1 METSKAKYE
10 IGETFLYSWG
20 GLLISL
26 FCVS

>member
-10 IGETFLYSWG
+10 IVETFLYSWG

-26 FCVS
+26 LRVS